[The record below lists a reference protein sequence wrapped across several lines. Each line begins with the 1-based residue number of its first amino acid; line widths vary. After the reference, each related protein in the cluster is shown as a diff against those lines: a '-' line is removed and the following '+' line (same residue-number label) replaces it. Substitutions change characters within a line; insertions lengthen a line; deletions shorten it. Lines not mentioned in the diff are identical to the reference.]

1 MIEVEVK
8 AKTDHRIKKKLESIG
23 AQKIRTEKQEDIYF
37 NAPHKDFKITDE
49 ALRIRETPTRTLLTY
64 KGPKIDEKSKTR
76 QEIETE
82 ISNPQKMTRILEHL
96 GFKKAHKVVKKR
108 EIYQLD
114 DLTITI
120 DNIEG
125 LGTYMEIE
133 KDIKENED
141 YDETLN
147 KIYKI
152 YKKLGIQKG
161 FQRKSYLELLLDDN
175 LPSKRN

>member
-8 AKTDHRIKKKLESIG
+8 AKANPIIKKKLEFIG

-37 NAPHKDFKITDE
+37 NAPHKDFKVTDE
-49 ALRIRETPTRTLLTY
+49 ALRIRKTPTKTLLTY

-82 ISNPQKMTRILEHL
+82 IPNPQKMTKILECL
-96 GFKKAHKVVKKR
+96 GFKKAYKVVKER

-114 DLTITI
+114 DFTVTI
-120 DNIEG
+120 DNVKG
-125 LGTYMEIE
+125 LGTYIEIE

-141 YDETLN
+141 YDETLQ
-147 KIYKI
+147 KIFKI
-152 YKKLGIQKG
+152 YKKLGIRKG
-161 FQRKSYLELLLDDN
+161 FQRKSYLELLLE
-175 LPSKRN
+175 

>member
-8 AKTDHRIKKKLESIG
+8 AKTDPTIKEKLESIG
-23 AQKIRTEKQEDIYF
+23 ARKIRTEKQEDIYF

-49 ALRIRETPTRTLLTY
+49 ALRIRKTPTKALLTY

-82 ISNPQKMTRILEHL
+82 IPNPKKMTRILESL
-96 GFKKAHKVVKKR
+96 GFKKAHKVVKER

-114 DLTITI
+114 DFKATI
-120 DNIEG
+120 DKVKG
-125 LGTYMEIE
+125 LGTYIEIE

-141 YDETLN
+141 YAETLN

-161 FQRKSYLELLLDDN
+161 FQRKSYLELLLE
-175 LPSKRN
+175 